1 MKIFISWS
9 GTQSRAIAQALNG
22 WLRSVIQS
30 AEPYMSAD
38 DNGAGERWSDTV
50 NARLHESNFGIL
62 CLTPDNLDSRWL
74 LFEAGAL
81 GKSVGTSRVV
91 PLLHGVRTTDVKPPL
106 HQFMMKE
113 TTKAGMHDV
122 LRAINEGITPS
133 LPDAVLDQ
141 TFDAMWPFLEEKL
154 DQIEA
159 PAPSGNEI
167 RSERELLEEVL
178 DLLRT
183 QTRVIDHSS
192 RSLVERELSDRLYW
206 DAQVTEDDKKLTRG
220 AEKILRLSAPTNSYV
235 VRRRGMS
242 LYVRSSV
249 LIGDETLL
257 ELESY
262 ATDAGLLLQ
271 VDYV

>member
-154 DQIEA
+154 DQIEP
-159 PAPSGNEI
+159 PAPGGNEI

-183 QTRVIDHSS
+183 QTRAIDLTS
-192 RSLVERELSDRLYW
+192 RSHVERELSDRLYW
-206 DAQVTEDDKKLTRG
+206 DAQEAEDDKKLTSG
-220 AEKILRLSAPTNSYV
+220 AEKILRLSAPPHSYF
-235 VRRRGMS
+235 VRRRGKA
-242 LYVRSSV
+242 LFVRSSV
-249 LIGDETLL
+249 FIGDKTLD
-257 ELESY
+257 ELQSY
-262 ATDAGLLLQ
+262 AADAGLVLQ
-271 VDYV
+271 VDYM